1 MTSEKVSEDPNKPL
15 IAGILS
21 FFIPGAGQW
30 FIHSPRAQTYF
41 LYWLGLVVAAMVIF
55 FITFGLCFPVMFLP
69 TLLGI
74 GAAID
79 AYYEARGEDDK
90 RVLKSIIK

>member
-1 MTSEKVSEDPNKPL
+1 MAVKVPEDPNKPL

-21 FFIPGAGQW
+21 FLIPGAGQW
-30 FIHSPRAQTYF
+30 FIHSPRAMTYF
-41 LYWLGLVVAAMVIF
+41 LYWLGVWAVSAVVLLV
-55 FITFGLCFPVMFLP
+55 TLGLCVPAYFLP
-69 TLLGI
+69 LILHL

-79 AYYEARGEDDK
+79 AYYEARGEEDK